1 MTAEQV
7 FTYLRAGDTE
17 MIRLGIILT
26 LETMPEQWCLD
37 NIPWCTM
44 HHNKR
49 VKDGWVNYIVPMVN
63 YSYRDLD
70 GVFYTKGNISMGVY
84 AHTLICRRKDLIP
97 QHYIKEWIEL

>member
-7 FTYLRAGDTE
+7 FAYLRAGDTE

-44 HHNKR
+44 Q
-49 VKDGWVNYIVPMVN
+49 
-63 YSYRDLD
+63 S
-70 GVFYTKGNISMGVY
+70 
-84 AHTLICRRKDLIP
+84 
-97 QHYIKEWIEL
+97 Q